1 MSKLRYYFG
10 CMGSMKSAT
19 LVMKSHN
26 YKERG
31 YRPVIMKPAYDT
43 RDVGIIKPRPMEGV
57 KVDVLFSPEDNLY
70 NALIE
75 IKTSD
80 KEIKPLRKYVVFVDE
95 IQFATK
101 EHIKDLWEIA
111 HKLNVDV
118 YCYGLRINYLNKVF
132 TPIQTLEVFADT
144 QEELKTGCKYC
155 ENKATTHI
163 FYIDNV
169 PITVGNEAIVADLK
183 GDEEHKQHYDSVCQE
198 CREKILGGL

>member
-19 LVMKSHN
+19 LVMKSHH
-26 YKERG
+26 YKGRG
-31 YRPVIMKPAYDT
+31 YKPIIMKPAYDT
-43 RDVGIIKPRPMEGV
+43 RDIGIIKPRPMEGV
-57 KVDVLFSPEDNLY
+57 KVDVLFEPEDNLY
-70 NALIE
+70 RIIVKEQCDNN
-75 IKTSD
+75 SD
-80 KEIKPLRKYVVFVDE
+80 KRKRVVFVDE
-95 IQFATK
+95 IQFATA
-101 EHIKDLWEIA
+101 EHMKQLWEIA
-111 HKLNVDV
+111 HYQNIDV

-183 GDEEHKQHYDSVCQE
+183 EDEEHKEHYESVCQE
-198 CREKILGGL
+198 CRERLLGGL